1 MMTQWKWGALI
12 GAGCFLIGY
21 LTRRLIGVKKLH
33 SAEQRA
39 KDLLEQASQE
49 AASLR
54 QRAETEAR
62 ELSLKIRQ
70 DFEEETKLR
79 RQELET
85 LEKRSRQREE
95 NIDRKVDFL
104 DQKEKELTE
113 KERILVAQQETVTKR
128 QQELETLMAEER
140 SRLSR
145 IGNLSLDQ
153 ARKQLLDRIQGDLMQ
168 ETNLLVQRME
178 ERLKQEADTKA
189 KKIVGLAI
197 QRCAAEYTIESTTTV
212 MNLPSDEMKG
222 RIIGREGRN
231 VRTLESLTGVD
242 IVIDDT
248 PQTVVLSS
256 FDMVRREIAR
266 LSLERLMSDGR
277 IHPARIE
284 EVVERV
290 KQEFDQKLQKE
301 GEDAVL
307 EIGLQNVH
315 PEIIKLLGKL
325 RFRTSYGQNIL
336 VHQKEVAHIMG
347 VMAAELGEDF
357 HLARRIGLL
366 HDIGKAVTPEVEG
379 THALI
384 GAGLARKYGESELVV
399 NAIESHHEEV
409 ESKSLLAILVQAADA
424 ISAARPGARGETL
437 EAYARRLQKLED
449 IAYSF
454 EGVEQAFAI
463 QAGREIRIVVHPEEI
478 NDLEAIALARD
489 IRKRIEGEVEFPGEI
504 KVTVIRETRAVEYAK

>member
-1 MMTQWKWGALI
+1 MMTQWKWSALL
-12 GAGCFLIGY
+12 GAGCFLVGY
-21 LTRRLIGVKKLH
+21 FIRRLIGVTQLHGTEKK
-33 SAEQRA
+33 AQG
-39 KDLLEQASQE
+39 LLEQASQE
-49 AASLR
+49 AASMR
-54 QRAETEAR
+54 QKTEA
-62 ELSLKIRQ
+62 EAKALLLKTRQ
-70 DFEEETKLR
+70 DFEEETKSR

-85 LEKRSRQREE
+85 LEKRSHQREE
-95 NIDRKVDFL
+95 NVDRKVDFL
-104 DQKEKELTE
+104 DQKEREVTE
-113 KERILVAQQETVTKR
+113 KETRLTAQQEVVGK
-128 QQELETLMAEER
+128 QKQELETLVSEER
-140 SRLSR
+140 VRLSR
-145 IGNLSLDQ
+145 MGNLSLEQ
-153 ARKQLLDRIQGDLMQ
+153 ARKQLLERIQGELTQ

-178 ERLKQEADTKA
+178 ERLKQESDGKA
-189 KKIVGLAI
+189 KRILSLAI

-212 MNLPSDEMKG
+212 INLPSDEMKG

-266 LSLERLMSDGR
+266 LSLERLMVDGR

-290 KQEFDQKLQKE
+290 KQEFDQRLQKE
-301 GEDAVL
+301 GEDAVS
-307 EIGLQNVH
+307 EVGLQNVH

-336 VHQKEVAHIMG
+336 VHEKEVAHIMG
-347 VMAAELGEDF
+347 VMASELGEDF
-357 HLARRIGLL
+357 HLARRVGLL

-384 GAGLARKYGESELVV
+384 GAQLARKYGESDLVV

-409 ESKSLLAILVQAADA
+409 EPKSLLAILAQAGDA
-424 ISAARPGARGETL
+424 VSAARPGARGETL
-437 EAYARRLQKLED
+437 ETYIRRLQKLED

-454 EGVEQAFAI
+454 KGVEQAFAI

-504 KVTVIRETRAVEYAK
+504 KVTVIRETRAVEFAK

>member
-1 MMTQWKWGALI
+1 MMTQWKWDALI

-454 EGVEQAFAI
+454 KGVEQAFAI